1 LIGNLA
7 GLLATLKAQ
16 PLAYNRD
23 LQEDKEPV
31 FDSVTQLE
39 LLLPA
44 MAGLVSSLMFNVE
57 RMAALAPAGYTLA
70 TDIAEW
76 LVREGVPFRDAHEAA
91 GAAVQVA
98 EKLGVGLEELT
109 DDQLAAVSSALTPQ
123 VREVLTIEGS
133 VSSRDARGGTA
144 PAQVALQ
151 LDSVR
156 ATAELLRE
164 QLTRKSLRS

>member
-1 LIGNLA
+1 
-7 GLLATLKAQ
+7 
-16 PLAYNRD
+16 
-23 LQEDKEPV
+23 
-31 FDSVTQLE
+31 
-39 LLLPA
+39 
-44 MAGLVSSLMFNVE
+44 MAGLVGSLTFNVE

-76 LVREGVPFRDAHEAA
+76 LVRQGVPFRDAHEAA

-109 DDQLAAVSSALTPQ
+109 DDQLAAVSGDLTPQ

-144 PAQVALQ
+144 PNQVARQ
-151 LDSVR
+151 LGSVR
-156 ATAELLRE
+156 AVAERLRA
-164 QLTRKSLRS
+164 QLSR